1 MLVAFLSFVFTD
13 LNIFLNSSIFLVLF
27 FQAEVEKLKSE
38 LYLLE
43 NKYLNT
49 INELQLEVT
58 KLNLQLKQQSSLNSI
73 IVSTFCYSLSKA
85 TQTSSAVEMVL
96 QEVII

>member
-1 MLVAFLSFVFTD
+1 M
-13 LNIFLNSSIFLVLF
+13 LF
-27 FQAEVEKLKSE
+27 FQAEVEKLRSK

-85 TQTSSAVEMVL
+85 TQTSSAVDMVL